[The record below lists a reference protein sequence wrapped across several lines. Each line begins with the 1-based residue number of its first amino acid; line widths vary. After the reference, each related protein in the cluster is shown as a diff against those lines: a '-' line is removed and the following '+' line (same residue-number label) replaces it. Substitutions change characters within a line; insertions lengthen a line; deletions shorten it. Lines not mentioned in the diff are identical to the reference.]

1 MVLQLVQGLGFN
13 AIISLT
19 FGAII
24 PESLA
29 VSVINQQIVN
39 AASSGSAAYLKLN
52 LDSNKSPFSISPKIF
67 CHRF

>member
-29 VSVINQQIVN
+29 VAVLNLDIVN
-39 AASSGSAAYLKLN
+39 AASSGSAAHLKLN